1 MTTRHLGPIKNYQ
14 NRLFNFRKYCLMTQ
28 MCFVAEK
35 NSGQGQC
42 HMHSKTARR
51 KHEKRETLHCM
62 FSHLP
67 IHCVILASQCS
78 TWSP

>member
-1 MTTRHLGPIKNYQ
+1 
-14 NRLFNFRKYCLMTQ
+14 MTQ

-42 HMHSKTARR
+42 HMHDSKTARR

-67 IHCVILASQCS
+67 IHCHSCLSMFHMVPLNLGLHLPTNSVIFPFYASIYI
-78 TWSP
+78 